1 MSNYHDIIIS
11 SITRTPFLVL
21 SAASA
26 SVIFVLSV
34 DLSGTQILD
43 IVGYQALCKDSVS
56 KTGNYVSIP
65 SIVASKLA
73 ELIAAERL
81 IAKIDK
87 ANFAIADAA
96 THDAM
101 IMVRRVKLGGT
112 PHILLSDDGILA
124 LQWQRGEYGVA
135 LLFAGDGVASISFRR
150 PGKFYA
156 ENGIDVSIYDDLPAD
171 FNDAIA
177 AILV

>member
-1 MSNYHDIIIS
+1 MSS
-11 SITRTPFLVL
+11 TTRTTFLAMA
-21 SAASA
+21 AASA

-34 DLSGTQILD
+34 DLSETQILYM
-43 IVGYQALCKDSVS
+43 VSYQALVKDSVS
-56 KTGNYVSIP
+56 GTRNYIIKP
-65 SIVASKLA
+65 SVIASRLA

-87 ANFAIADAA
+87 VNVAIADAA

-150 PGKFYA
+150 PGQFYA
-156 ENGIDVSIYDDLPAD
+156 ENGIDVPIYDDLPAS
-171 FNDAIA
+171 FNEALA
-177 AILV
+177 AMLV

>member
-1 MSNYHDIIIS
+1 M
-11 SITRTPFLVL
+11 
-21 SAASA
+21 
-26 SVIFVLSV
+26 
-34 DLSGTQILD
+34 
-43 IVGYQALCKDSVS
+43 VGYRVLFKDSVS
-56 KTGNYVSIP
+56 ETRNYVINP
-65 SIVASKLA
+65 SVVDSRLA

-81 IAKIDK
+81 IAKID
-87 ANFAIADAA
+87 NGNLAIADAA

-135 LLFAGDGVASISFRR
+135 LLFAGDGMASISFRR
-150 PGKFYA
+150 PGQFYA
-156 ENGIDVSIYDDLPAD
+156 ENGIDVPIYDYLPAS
-171 FNDAIA
+171 FNEALA